1 MVANLILEAA
11 GTAGMLA
18 GEVTRKPDTVDQ
30 EKKRTLLQAA
40 IQGPKTTLNLLNSIL
55 GKAGMLGLNLSVSS
69 ALRQGQTWTTM
80 VSTLFQLA
88 GAFLDQAFAPFI
100 PAIAQ
105 GLKWFAGHLPA
116 YGDFMQGV
124 GEQVQTAID
133 KYRKDFPGVVD
144 FGRKLMSV
152 AMKMTANFLMG
163 LEKALGAWL
172 GRQSNANKAVLWPF
186 IWFMQDMLYGAA
198 KALQFSGEIVRPDQ
212 PAWASWLTK
221 WVLKPALGATWELIK
236 APFGIAKA
244 VIGSVLK
251 VNAFLNQALPDSSTV
266 NQFALDQIATKQQ
279 QDFFHMLYTDGLNRA
294 KNTGVTASDVK
305 IPSAI
310 PLVY

>member
-69 ALRQGQTWTTM
+69 ALRQSQGFTTM

-124 GEQVQTAID
+124 GEQIQTAID
-133 KYRKDFPGVVD
+133 KYRKEFPGAVD
-144 FGRKLMSV
+144 FSRKLMSV

-163 LEKALGAWL
+163 LEKALGDWL
-172 GRQSNANKAVLWPF
+172 GRQSKANQILLFPF
-186 IWFMQDMLYGAA
+186 IWFMQDMLYGTA

-212 PAWASWLTK
+212 PDWASWLTK
-221 WVLKPALGATWELIK
+221 LALKPVWELII

-251 VNAFLNQALPDSSTV
+251 VHAFLNQELPDPSTV
-266 NQFALDQIATKQQ
+266 NQFALDQITTKQQ

-294 KNTGVTASDVK
+294 KNTGITASDVK